1 LTFHVSILVAVSKLT
16 SAVPVPALV
25 LGGTEEAPLRV
36 TFMVIFSARAGL
48 PSATH
53 ALRAQAAIVN
63 LLRFMVFSLNFG
75 IADIDRTPAAAF

>member
-1 LTFHVSILVAVSKLT
+1 
-16 SAVPVPALV
+16 
-25 LGGTEEAPLRV
+25 
-36 TFMVIFSARAGL
+36 MVIFSARAGL